1 MPPNAGTAHCFL
13 LYSVKCAAWTRKKR
27 FPLHFPLHG
36 AREYKVLA
44 YAAAFVFVAVGTA
57 VSYNNG
63 WGTAGK
69 TANQTAAR
77 TTYTNDGAADYG
89 VTSGTYLNSKAAGTS
104 ASYEAPMML
113 ADSFAS
119 EEMAAEEASGV
130 EREAKIVRTV
140 NFTVRTQQYEQDY
153 DEIRMLV
160 EEYGGRIES
169 LNTSGDGTA
178 YSLRRANYTLRIASC
193 YTA

>member
-1 MPPNAGTAHCFL
+1 M
-13 LYSVKCAAWTRKKR
+13 
-27 FPLHFPLHG
+27 
-36 AREYKVLA
+36 
-44 YAAAFVFVAVGTA
+44 
-57 VSYNNG
+57 
-63 WGTAGK
+63 
-69 TANQTAAR
+69 
-77 TTYTNDGAADYG
+77 
-89 VTSGTYLNSKAAGTS
+89 TSGTYLNSKVAGTS

-113 ADSFAS
+113 ADSYAS
-119 EEMAAEEASGV
+119 EEMAAEEASGG

-178 YSLRRANYTLRIASC
+178 YSLRRANYTLRIPSQRLEAFLDAAKGVGNVSN
-193 YTA
+193 YSESSEDVSENYYDMQSRLETQEAKLQRLNEMLGLLGEDA